1 MTPEQFADELARA
14 GFEPAVTVTREAG
27 GMLGDPTHPFEA
39 KALIL
44 SGDIRIATA
53 ALERVYQ
60 TGDVFHLAAE
70 DPHSEFYGMLGVQ
83 YLVGR
88 KTPAAACAHHTAA
101 AWRLRSA
108 ARRRQRSSRTPARW
122 TPK

>member
-1 MTPEQFADELARA
+1 MTPEQFADELARE

-53 ALERVYQ
+53 MSERVYQ
-60 TGDVFHLAAE
+60 AGDVFHLAAE
-70 DPHSEFYGMLGVQ
+70 EPHSEFYGMLGVQ

-88 KTPAAACAHHTAA
+88 KTPAGA
-101 AWRLRSA
+101 
-108 ARRRQRSSRTPARW
+108 
-122 TPK
+122 